1 MNVHSPALQPGAP
14 CLTTETPLSTARETR
29 QGRTGGESLR
39 TESGEALLQGFSGK
53 GLQARV
59 QTLKPD
65 GRALALTLN
74 NRKTWCEGLP
84 GGSVVKNPPA
94 MQETQFNPWV
104 GKIPWRR
111 EWQPTPV
118 FLPRKSHGQRSLVG
132 YSPWNCKSLT

>member
-14 CLTTETPLSTARETR
+14 CLTTEAPLSAARETR

-74 NRKTWCEGLP
+74 NQKTWCEGLP
-84 GGSVVKNPPA
+84 GGSVVIYL
-94 MQETQFNPWV
+94 QCRILRFNPWF

-132 YSPWNCKSLT
+132 YSPWNCKSLI

>member
-14 CLTTETPLSTARETR
+14 CLTTEAPLSAARETR

-74 NRKTWCEGLP
+74 NQRLAWGLS
-84 GGSVVKNPPA
+84 GNLPA
-94 MQETQFNPWV
+94 MQDTQV
-104 GKIPWRR
+104 
-111 EWQPTPV
+111 Q
-118 FLPRKSHGQRSLVG
+118 SLVWEDPLEKG
-132 YSPWNCKSLT
+132 MATHSSILA

>member
-14 CLTTETPLSTARETR
+14 CLTTEAPLSAARETR

-74 NRKTWCEGLP
+74 NQRLAWGLS
-84 GGSVVKNPPA
+84 GNLPA
-94 MQETQFNPWV
+94 MQDTQVQSLVWEDPLEK
-104 GKIPWRR
+104 GMATHSSI
-111 EWQPTPV
+111 
-118 FLPRKSHGQRSLVG
+118 LARKSHGQRSLVC
-132 YSPWNCKSLT
+132 YSSWDLKRLSTT